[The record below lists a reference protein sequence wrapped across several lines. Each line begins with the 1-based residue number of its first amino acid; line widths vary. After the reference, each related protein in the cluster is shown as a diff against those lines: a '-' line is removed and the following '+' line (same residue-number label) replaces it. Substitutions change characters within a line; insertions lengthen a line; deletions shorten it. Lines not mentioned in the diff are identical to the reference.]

1 MRHKYQFHSLW
12 LDPTGDRSHERAR
25 YYDTDVVVVCFIL
38 SLHSF
43 HFFIILCYTLYYVI
57 SFYFYP
63 LCEKKY
69 SKNTS
74 WQLVTENG
82 GVWSWLLFLLTYP
95 AKADTKAFGCITPIL
110 TFLLTYPAKAITKA
124 FGCITPIL
132 TFLLNLPSKSWYE
145 SIRLHHAHLGISTE
159 QWGKC
164 LVLNNI
170 YLCYNEKNI

>member
-1 MRHKYQFHSLW
+1 MSFR
-12 LDPTGDRSHERAR
+12 
-25 YYDTDVVVVCFIL
+25 FI
-38 SLHSF
+38 
-43 HFFIILCYTLYYVI
+43 FIPFVK
-57 SFYFYP
+57 
-63 LCEKKY
+63 KKY

-110 TFLLTYPAKAITKA
+110 TFLLTYPAKADTKAFGCITPILIFLLTYPAKAITKA